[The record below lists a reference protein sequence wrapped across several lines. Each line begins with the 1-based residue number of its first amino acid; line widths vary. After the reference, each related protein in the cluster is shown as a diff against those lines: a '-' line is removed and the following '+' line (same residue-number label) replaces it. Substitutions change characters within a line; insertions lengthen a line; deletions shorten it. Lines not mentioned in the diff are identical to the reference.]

1 MGRRLGQN
9 VDERR
14 GGVIWEPQ
22 PERHVLWHVGGFGPE
37 LGLEGHHYS
46 PGRETEGESAYA
58 YRLCCAR
65 ARCGAGLAAVVP
77 LARGSARGVC
87 HIRATGAS
95 FCG

>member
-1 MGRRLGQN
+1 M
-9 VDERR
+9 E
-14 GGVIWEPQ
+14 
-22 PERHVLWHVGGFGPE
+22 VLLYVSYISYISYIVRDTYCGMWGLGPE
-37 LGLEGHHYS
+37 LGLEGHHYI
-46 PGRETEGESAYA
+46 PGRETEGESVYT

-65 ARCGAGLAAVVP
+65 ARCGAGLAAAVP